1 MNGFLLIDKPS
12 GISSRGCLD
21 LVKKILN
28 EKKVGHCGTLDPLAT
43 GILPISIGEAT
54 KFSHYVSSQPKTY
67 NVKILF
73 GLETD
78 TGDITGMEI
87 YKADIKFSKKELA
100 KTLKSFIGKQDQIP
114 PMYSALKRDG
124 KPLYYWARKG
134 VSLKREPRQIEVQ
147 DLNLK
152 PVTKMKEIEIEISC
166 TKGTYIRALVQAIGK
181 SLNSA
186 ATVLELRRT
195 HIGSFNEDNLV
206 KIDNSD
212 KDLFLKSIIGSSE
225 ALKDFPKIVLN
236 KEETKKIIN
245 GLQVDYN
252 ARQEKEGIVRLY
264 EEEGS
269 FIGIGSVDSSMK
281 LSPKRLINTQKYSAS
296 PSKI

>member
-1 MNGFLLIDKPS
+1 MNGFLLVDKPS
-12 GISSRGCLD
+12 GISSRDCLD
-21 LVKKILN
+21 LVRKILN
-28 EKKVGHCGTLDPLAT
+28 EEKAGHCGTLDPLAT

-54 KFSHYVSSQPKTY
+54 KFSHYVSNQPKKY

-73 GLETD
+73 GSETD
-78 TGDITGMEI
+78 TGDITGKEI
-87 YKADIKFSKKELA
+87 YKTDAKFSTSELT
-100 KTLKSFIGKQDQIP
+100 KVLESFIGIQDQIP
-114 PMYSALKRDG
+114 PMYSALKRNG

-134 VSLKREPRQIEVQ
+134 VSLKRAPRSIEVR
-147 DLNLK
+147 DINLK
-152 PVTKMKEIEIEISC
+152 PIKKVEEIELEISC
-166 TKGTYIRALVQAIGK
+166 SKGTYIRALVQSIGK
-181 SLNSA
+181 SLNCA

-195 HIGSFNEDNLV
+195 HIGSFNEDSLV

-212 KDLFLKSIIGSSE
+212 KGLFLKSIIDSSE

-236 KEETKKIIN
+236 KEDTKKIIN

-281 LSPKRLINTQKYSAS
+281 VSPKRLINTQKYSAS
-296 PSKI
+296 PSKM